1 MTFDPPVREFL
12 FSNPDQA
19 VMILL
24 DPATAQRF
32 LAKQIL
38 AAEGEA
44 IVTIRDYQVSVACD
58 QRWYSAEL
66 ISASRNQE
74 IVVSA
79 RANVPS
85 GCG

>member
-1 MTFDPPVREFL
+1 
-12 FSNPDQA
+12 
-19 VMILL
+19 
-24 DPATAQRF
+24 
-32 LAKQIL
+32 
-38 AAEGEA
+38 
-44 IVTIRDYQVSVACD
+44 VTIRDYQVSVACD